1 AGLSS
6 GRAKAARSRTRS
18 RARSSMRE
26 TRGPSSPRAR
36 GPDENLDLVVGGIV
50 EIVDDHAA
58 LEARA
63 SLLFEYVEDGDVPNP
78 DVVRLRLRGYG
89 GKAVGDDGSLPYTQN
104 SRPGRR
110 QRRPRP
116 AHAPRQRH

>member
-1 AGLSS
+1 PATGAWRIGCTGSNARGRQYAGLSS

-18 RARSSMRE
+18 RARSSTRE

-89 GKAVGDDGSLPYTQN
+89 GKAVGDD
-104 SRPGRR
+104 
-110 QRRPRP
+110 
-116 AHAPRQRH
+116 